1 MNHLNFIFV
10 FMVALTG
17 EAASDAGAAIEV
29 SMDNAGIAGKNRVLA
44 PRLIENF
51 EFYEVCGSCEKDL
64 QCDLTKKAIKCSD
77 GKKYDSVTDWKLTWD
92 YGYNRTR
99 RACLVESF
107 KLTVEITTRLPK
119 WTTPTD
125 APGGLIEKWNS
136 YLTSLRMH
144 EKGHRDRTVEA
155 ADEITKAVADLP
167 AADTCADLDRNV
179 RGLIRIHK
187 EKLILEQKAYDSAT
201 NHGHTEGVS
210 FP

>member
-29 SMDNAGIAGKNRVLA
+29 RMDNAGITGKNKVLA
-44 PRLIENF
+44 PRLIEKI

-77 GKKYDSVTDWKLTWD
+77 GKKYDSVTDWKLTWE
-92 YGYNRTR
+92 YGYTRTR
-99 RACLVESF
+99 RTCLVDSF
-107 KLTVEITTRLPK
+107 RVTAEITTRLPK
-119 WTTPTD
+119 WAAPND
-125 APGGLIEKWNS
+125 APVSLIEKWNS
-136 YLTSLRMH
+136 YLTSLMLH

-155 ADEITKAVADLP
+155 AHDLTKAVAVLP
-167 AADTCADLDRNV
+167 AAAICADVDRDV
-179 RGLIRIHK
+179 GGLIRFHK
-187 EKLILEQKAYDSAT
+187 EKLILEQKEYDAVT
-201 NHGHTEGVS
+201 LHGHTEGVS